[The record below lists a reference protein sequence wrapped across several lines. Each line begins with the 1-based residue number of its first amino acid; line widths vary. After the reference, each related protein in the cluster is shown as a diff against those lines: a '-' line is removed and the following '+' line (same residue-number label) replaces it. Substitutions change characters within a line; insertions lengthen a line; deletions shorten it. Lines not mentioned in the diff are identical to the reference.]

1 MEDRLKA
8 KRRVEVLDDV
18 DQVEKKKQQHG
29 SNEIN
34 NRDQQATDRVKV
46 LYAMEILDWK
56 DLQDRVRKVLADFT
70 VCDIAKVYVT

>member
-46 LYAMEILDWK
+46 LYAMEILN
-56 DLQDRVRKVLADFT
+56 
-70 VCDIAKVYVT
+70 

>member
-8 KRRVEVLDDV
+8 KRRVEVLDNV
-18 DQVEKKKQQHG
+18 DQVEKKQQHG

-46 LYAMEILDWK
+46 LYAMEILD
-56 DLQDRVRKVLADFT
+56 
-70 VCDIAKVYVT
+70 